1 MLPPEGIKTL
11 ENFIFIIFFMRFTVA
26 SYCKRLKS
34 IQTKKIPWCLGVI
47 TLNYADSF
55 FIARCCDP
63 SPFGIIKRITF
74 FNDLFELSFET

>member
-1 MLPPEGIKTL
+1 ML
-11 ENFIFIIFFMRFTVA
+11 ENFIFTIFFMRFTVA
-26 SYCKRLKS
+26 SYCKRLKT
-34 IQTKKIPWCLGVI
+34 IQTKNIPWCLGVI

-74 FNDLFELSFET
+74 FNDLFKLSFET